1 MIISLNILK
10 NSFDKYNNSKKNQ
23 IEKYDKSK
31 KHHNHPQQNSVNSGF
46 ASSFYVFLLI
56 IAFIFFFFE
65 LILLYFA
72 VFIAINCSKSR
83 EERIVNFVLAVLFT
97 IPYVLF
103 NILFNPCAK
112 DYLQN
117 GMKRKNLEY

>member
-1 MIISLNILK
+1 MIISINILK
-10 NSFDKYNNSKKNQ
+10 NTLEKYNNSRNNQ

-31 KHHNHPQQNSVNSGF
+31 KHNHRKPNSVESGF
-46 ASSFYVFLLI
+46 GSAFYVFLLI
-56 IAFIFFFFE
+56 IALIFFFFE

-83 EERIVNFVLAVLFT
+83 EERIVNFVLAVTFT
-97 IPYVLF
+97 IPYVLL

-112 DYLQN
+112 DYLRN
-117 GMKRKNLEY
+117 GMKKKEIEE